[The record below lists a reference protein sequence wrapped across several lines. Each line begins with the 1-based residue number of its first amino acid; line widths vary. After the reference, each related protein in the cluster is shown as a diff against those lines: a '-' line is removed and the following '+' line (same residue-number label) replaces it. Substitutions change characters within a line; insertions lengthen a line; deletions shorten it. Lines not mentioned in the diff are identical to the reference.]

1 MLAGAGRLPAPLA
14 CQSYSRFLRPT
25 AAASTFSIEII
36 PETDYRVII
45 MYMINET
52 TEKKEMTRTPPFGP
66 AFTQEQADRA
76 ASMEVWGTT
85 ANDAGPDYVEFKL
98 NDING
103 LFATAKIPGY

>member
-1 MLAGAGRLPAPLA
+1 
-14 CQSYSRFLRPT
+14 
-25 AAASTFSIEII
+25 
-36 PETDYRVII
+36 